1 MDHLWTPWRSKYV
14 SKETPPGQCIFCAA
28 LASENDDEHLL
39 LHRAEYNFVIL
50 NRFPYSSGHLMV
62 APNVHVS
69 RLTEIEEGAAQEM
82 MRLAR
87 AAESILEDV
96 YRPQG
101 INFGM
106 NIGEAAGAGI
116 ASHIHLHVLP
126 RWTGDANFMTTVG
139 HVRVMPES
147 LEDTFGKLR
156 GRFNGI

>member
-1 MDHLWTPWRSKYV
+1 MEHLWTPWRSKYV
-14 SKETPPGQCIFCAA
+14 TKGVAPGQCIFCNA
-28 LASENDDEHLL
+28 LASTSDEEHLL
-39 LHRAEYNFVIL
+39 VHRAEYNFVIL

-62 APNVHVS
+62 APNIHVS
-69 RLTEIEEGAAQEM
+69 RLTEIDEAAAQEM

-87 AAESILEDV
+87 AAETILEDV
-96 YRPQG
+96 YRPHG

-116 ASHIHLHVLP
+116 ASHIHLHILP

-147 LEDTFGKLR
+147 LEETFSKLR
-156 GRFNGI
+156 GRFNGT